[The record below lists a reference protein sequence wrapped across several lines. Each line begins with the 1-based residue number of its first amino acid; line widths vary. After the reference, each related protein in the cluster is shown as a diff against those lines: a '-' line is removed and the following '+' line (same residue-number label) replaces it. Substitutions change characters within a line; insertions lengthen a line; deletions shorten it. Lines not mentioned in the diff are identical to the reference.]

1 MSETNPQGWWIY
13 KGTGL
18 PHEGI
23 KNLPHPPNWREFTGE
38 VIAGPRGRATIKD
51 ADIRRHIGSNPS
63 RSVRYEAIEDKE
75 LIKEIEMV
83 NAALYLRR
91 PLLVT
96 GKPGSGK
103 SSLAYAVAY
112 ELQLGPVLR
121 WPITTRSTLA
131 DGLYRYDAIGR
142 LQDASYKR
150 SLSPDAPLKDS
161 ANNIGKYLRLGALGT
176 ALLPVEYP
184 RVLLIDEIDKS
195 DIDLPNDLLNIFEEG
210 YFDIPELK
218 RIVEEEQK
226 EKKGEPVMVMPD
238 DGEDDSDRVPIFNG
252 RVQCNAFPFVILTSN
267 GERDFP
273 PAFKRRCL
281 QLEMHLPNQK
291 RLAEIVE
298 AHFGQ
303 DELKQDQTIE
313 LIKDFLALREK
324 GKGALATDQLLNAIY
339 MTSNGV
345 TLQDKENLSQ
355 ALLRYLA
362 EAI

>member
-1 MSETNPQGWWIY
+1 MMSEMNQHSWWKY

-23 KNLPHPPNWREFTGE
+23 KSLPEPPNWRKFDGE
-38 VIAGPRGRATIKD
+38 VIAEAKPKRQATIKD
-51 ADIRRHIGSNPS
+51 ADVRRHIGSKPS
-63 RSVRYEAIEDKE
+63 RSVRPDAVEDKE

-121 WPITTRSTLA
+121 WPITTHSTLA

-150 SLSPDAPLKDS
+150 SLSPDASLKEPS
-161 ANNIGKYLRLGALGT
+161 TNIGKYLRLGPLGT

-218 RIVEEEQK
+218 RMMEEEHK
-226 EKKGEPVMVMPD
+226 DEPVKVMPE
-238 DGEDDSDRVPIFNG
+238 DGENDNDRVPITNG
-252 RVQCNAFPFVILTSN
+252 HVQCHAFPFVVLTSN

-281 QLEMHLPNQK
+281 QLEMQLPNEK

-298 AHFGQ
+298 AHLG
-303 DELKQDQTIE
+303 EAVLKEDQTQE
-313 LIKDFLALREK
+313 LIKDFLALRDK

-339 MTSNGV
+339 MTSSGV
-345 TLQDKENLSQ
+345 TVQDKENLSE
-355 ALLRYLA
+355 ALLRSLA
-362 EAI
+362 ETV